1 MKHYQCV
8 DCGKIYDESN
18 RPDDFVCKLHNCP
31 GNGLTGLIIEV
42 EEQTE
47 ITENNPTK
55 PRGGITPPP
64 LPIQK
69 EVGLCVLLMDAS
81 GSMFYDPAFKG
92 QKFPSSFGNEFLN
105 KAEMVSKCAAN
116 AIFQLKDIT
125 LKEHQEAYIMVIK
138 FDHKQSLMFHKPI
151 KNLIQEFGEP
161 NNFAKY
167 IYDELSEMKGGTNI
181 NGALDMAYSFIS
193 KFKEGNIPG
202 IGDFE
207 PMYDSIHL
215 PNKGG
220 DYEIPN
226 IRAMI
231 YTDGEQLPDYGA
243 LRNPFKAHDP
253 DLLLGAFIGDK
264 SEMGCYE
271 LRNIVSRCPIHNQDQ
286 FFIIDSPQSQST
298 LRRLFRM
305 ASDASGFC
313 PSCIAPS
320 QLR

>member
-1 MKHYQCV
+1 MKYYYCV
-8 DCGKIYDESN
+8 ECPQTPELVYDDSTK
-18 RPDDFVCKLHNCP
+18 PDNFICQRAECP
-31 GNGLTGLIIEV
+31 GNGLTGLVIEA
-42 EEQTE
+42 
-47 ITENNPTK
+47 PYPGGGGTK
-55 PRGGITPPP
+55 V
-64 LPIQK
+64 PIAQ

-81 GSMFYDPAFKG
+81 GSMFFDPAFKG
-92 QKFPSSFGNEFLN
+92 QRFPSTFGNAFLN

-116 AIFQLKDIT
+116 AIFQLKDIS
-125 LKEHQEAYIMVIK
+125 LKKHQEAYIMAIK
-138 FDHKQSLMFHKPI
+138 FDHNQSLMFLKPI
-151 KNLIQEFGEP
+151 KELIQEFGEAV
-161 NNFAKY
+161 NFAKY
-167 IYDELSEMKGGTNI
+167 LYEELEQMKGGTNI
-181 NGALDMAYSFIS
+181 NSALEMAYSFIS

-231 YTDGEQLPDYGA
+231 YTDGEQLAEYGA
-243 LRNPFKAHDP
+243 LQNPFMEHDP
-253 DLLLGAFIGDK
+253 DLLLGAFIGDQ
-264 SEMGCYE
+264 SEVGCDQ
-271 LRNIVSRCPIHNQDQ
+271 LRNIVSKCPIHNQDQ

-313 PSCIAPS
+313 PSCIAPT